1 LKTSLDEEAVK
12 KLIQVGRVA
21 KRAVDLAV
29 KLVKPGVSI
38 NYVATTIENYIREQ
52 GCIPAFPVNIGIN
65 SVAAHYTPIYNDN
78 STIPEQ
84 GVVKIDVGVHLDG
97 YIADTATSVALSPV
111 FEGLV
116 EASRKALEKVLEII
130 RPGIKA
136 LEIGKVIEYTIR
148 SYGFNP
154 VKNLSGHGIE
164 RYTIHS
170 GVVIPN
176 YGDILARHRL
186 IGGVYAIEPFATNGA
201 GFVKELDIATIYSLR
216 HAKTTLRGG
225 TMVFYE
231 RVYRERLT
239 LPFTL
244 RWYASSVDE
253 YNSLLKTIEE
263 LAERKLLVKYPVLV
277 EKTGGYVS
285 QHEHTIIITEK
296 DVIVTTV

>member
-1 LKTSLDEEAVK
+1 MKTSLDEEAVK

-136 LEIGKVIEYTIR
+136 LEIGKVIESTIR

-154 VKNLSGHGIE
+154 IKNLSGHGIE

>member
-1 LKTSLDEEAVK
+1 MRSGLDEEAVK
-12 KLIQVGRVA
+12 KLIQAGRVA

-29 KLVKPGVSI
+29 KLVKHGVSV
-38 NYVATTIENYIREQ
+38 NYVATSIENYIREQ
-52 GCIPAFPVNIGIN
+52 GAEPAFPVNIGVN
-65 SVAAHYTPIYNDN
+65 NVAAHYTPVYNDD

-84 GVVKIDVGVHLDG
+84 GVVKIDIGVHVDG
-97 YIADTATSVALSPV
+97 YIADTAVTIALSPV

-116 EASRKALEKVLEII
+116 EASRRALEKALEIV
-130 RPGIKA
+130 RPGIRA
-136 LEIGKVIEYTIR
+136 LEIGKVVESTIR

-154 VKNLSGHGIE
+154 IRNLSGHGIE

-170 GVVIPN
+170 GIVIPN

-186 IGGVYAIEPFATNGA
+186 LEGVYAIEPFTTNGS

-225 TMVFYE
+225 AMSFYE

-253 YNSLLKTIEE
+253 YNGLLKIVEE
-263 LAERKLLVKYPVLV
+263 LAGRKVLVKYPVLV

-285 QHEHTIIITEK
+285 QHEHTVVITER
-296 DVIVTTV
+296 DVIVTTI

>member
-29 KLVKPGVSI
+29 KLVKPGVNI

-136 LEIGKVIEYTIR
+136 LEIGKVIESTIR

-154 VKNLSGHGIE
+154 IKNLSGHGIE

-296 DVIVTTV
+296 DVIVTTI